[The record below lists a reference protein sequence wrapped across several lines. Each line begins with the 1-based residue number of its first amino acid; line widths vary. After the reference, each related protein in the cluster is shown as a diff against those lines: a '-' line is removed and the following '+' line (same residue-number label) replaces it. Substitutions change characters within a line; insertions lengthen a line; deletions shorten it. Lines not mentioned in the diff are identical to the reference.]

1 MNIQDL
7 IDKRNSLNN
16 LQLLSLQKLLGY
28 RQKQHVKQKVNE
40 ITTNKFYT
48 LFDGNEFSKKFV
60 VRDSEID
67 YVSKN
72 RNIELNAIR
81 LLILVM

>member
-1 MNIQDL
+1 MNIQEL
-7 IDKRNSLNN
+7 IDKRQFLNN

-28 RQKQHVKQKVNE
+28 RQKQQVKQKVND

-48 LFDGNEFSKKFV
+48 LFDGNDFSKKFQV
-60 VRDSEID
+60 KDNEIE

-72 RNIELNAIR
+72 RLTELNAIR
-81 LLILVM
+81 LLILIM